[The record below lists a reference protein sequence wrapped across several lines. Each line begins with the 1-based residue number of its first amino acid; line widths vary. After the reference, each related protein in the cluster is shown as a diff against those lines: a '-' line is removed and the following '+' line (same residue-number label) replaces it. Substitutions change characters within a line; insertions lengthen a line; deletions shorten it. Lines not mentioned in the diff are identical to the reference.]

1 MARKKVKL
9 MWIVNDAA
17 RKASLKKRR
26 VGLLKKVSELTI
38 LCGIEAF
45 VIIYSPDDPEPAIWP
60 SLPDVQRLV
69 TRFRNIPVMER
80 GKKMMNQESYLKERM
95 GKLND
100 QSRKHLKKN
109 RELEMA
115 DLMQQV
121 YQDKGF
127 DGLDQTQLCGL
138 AWLVA
143 EKMKDIRKRVEYF
156 QQIPPLQDASLPPG
170 PFPPQYPNEDDG
182 GGGDETGGQVVGEP
196 GDGRNNPT
204 DGGVPWDQWF
214 TDIINNREHNVA
226 GGSSTKSDLGLRHP
240 FNITGVS
247 SGGGADIGFHPG
259 QNDGGGSS
267 TSNLFGLDVSRSRN
281 IGDISGGNIFHQGLL
296 PHDNDILRG
305 RSSCGNNFDLG
316 LPIGSNMIG
325 CNNAGNSFD
334 TWLPRGLGFNPGGNT
349 SAGNNFDLGLAQGN
363 DTRSDST
370 GGNNFDQWLPH
381 VQNMGDN
388 SAAVNNVHPW
398 LAAGGDIGGESLG
411 LGLLPGTRF
420 SGSST
425 GENPFHG
432 LHGMHH
438 LGNSGAADSIDGG
451 SDLGHPGFFG
461 TGSSDLRLPFDV
473 TKNWLND
480 NFNP

>member
-26 VGLLKKVSELTI
+26 VGLLKKVSELTV

-60 SLPDVQRLV
+60 SSPDVQRLV
-69 TRFRNIPVMER
+69 TRFQNIPVMER

-170 PFPPQYPNEDDG
+170 PFPPQYPNEDED

-196 GDGRNNPT
+196 GDGRDDPT

-267 TSNLFGLDVSRSRN
+267 TSNLFGLGLSRSRN

-334 TWLPRGLGFNPGGNT
+334 TWLPHGLGFNPGGNT

-363 DTRSDST
+363 NTRSDST

-381 VQNMGDN
+381 VKNMGDN

-438 LGNSGAADSIDGG
+438 LGNSGAGDSSDGG

-461 TGSSDLRLPFDV
+461 TGSGDLRLPFDA
-473 TKNWLND
+473 TKNWLNN

>member
-17 RKASLKKRR
+17 RRASLKKRR

-45 VIIYSPDDPEPAIWP
+45 VIIYSPDDPEPAFWP
-60 SLPDVQRLV
+60 SRPDVQRLV

-80 GKKMMNQESYLKERM
+80 CKKMMDQESYLKERM
-95 GKLND
+95 GKQND
-100 QSRKHLKKN
+100 QFRKHLKKN
-109 RELEMA
+109 RDLEMA

-156 QQIPPLQDASLPPG
+156 QQIPPLQDPSIPPG
-170 PFPPQYPNEDDG
+170 PFHPQYPNEVGDG
-182 GGGDETGGQVVGEP
+182 DGYETGGQVFGEP

-214 TDIINNREHNVA
+214 NDIINNREHNVA
-226 GGSSTKSDLGLRHP
+226 GG
-240 FNITGVS
+240 
-247 SGGGADIGFHPG
+247 FHPG
-259 QNDGGGSS
+259 HNDGGGSS
-267 TSNLFGLDVSRSRN
+267 TSNIFGLGLSRSRN
-281 IGDISGGNIFHQGLL
+281 IGDISGGNIFHPGLL

-305 RSSCGNNFDLG
+305 RSSGGNNFDLW
-316 LPIGSNMIG
+316 LPIESNMIG

-334 TWLPRGLGFNPGGNT
+334 PRLPRGLGFNPGGNT

-363 DTRSDST
+363 DTRSDGT
-370 GGNNFDQWLPH
+370 GGNNYDLWLHH
-381 VQNMGDN
+381 VKNVGGN
-388 SAAVNNVHPW
+388 SAAVNNVNPW
-398 LAAGGDIGGESLG
+398 PAAGGDIGGESLG
-411 LGLLPGTRF
+411 LGLLPGTSF
-420 SGSST
+420 SGSRT

-432 LHGMHH
+432 LHGMRHR
-438 LGNSGAADSIDGG
+438 GNSGAGDSGDGG

-461 TGSSDLRLPFDV
+461 TGSTEPFDV
-473 TKNWLND
+473 TKNWFND

>member
-45 VIIYSPDDPEPAIWP
+45 VIIYSPDDPEPAFWP
-60 SLPDVQRLV
+60 SRPDVQRLV

-80 GKKMMNQESYLKERM
+80 CKKMMNQESYLKERM
-95 GKLND
+95 GKQND
-100 QSRKHLKKN
+100 QFRKHLKKN
-109 RELEMA
+109 RDLEMA

-143 EKMKDIRKRVEYF
+143 EKMRDIRKRVEYF
-156 QQIPPLQDASLPPG
+156 QQIPPLQDPSLPPG
-170 PFPPQYPNEDDG
+170 PFHPQYPNEDGDG
-182 GGGDETGGQVVGEP
+182 DGYETGGQVFGEP

-214 TDIINNREHNVA
+214 NDIINNREHNVA
-226 GGSSTKSDLGLRHP
+226 GGSTTKSDLGLPHP
-240 FNITGVS
+240 FNIAGVS

-259 QNDGGGSS
+259 HNDGGGSS
-267 TSNLFGLDVSRSRN
+267 TSNIFGLGLSRSRN
-281 IGDISGGNIFHQGLL
+281 IGDISGGNIFHPGLL

-305 RSSCGNNFDLG
+305 RSSGGNNFDLG
-316 LPIGSNMIG
+316 LPIESNMIG
-325 CNNAGNSFD
+325 CNNAGNSFGPR
-334 TWLPRGLGFNPGGNT
+334 LPRGLGFNPGGNT

-363 DTRSDST
+363 DTRSDGT
-370 GGNNFDQWLPH
+370 GGNNYDLWLPH
-381 VQNMGDN
+381 VKNVGGN
-388 SAAVNNVHPW
+388 SAAVNNVNPW
-398 LAAGGDIGGESLG
+398 PAAGGDIGGESLG
-411 LGLLPGTRF
+411 LGLLPGTSF
-420 SGSST
+420 SGSGT

-432 LHGMHH
+432 LHGMRHR
-438 LGNSGAADSIDGG
+438 GNSGAGDSGDGG

-461 TGSSDLRLPFDV
+461 TGSTDLRLPFDV
-473 TKNWLND
+473 TKNWFND